1 MRILLTWIG
10 AILITGII
18 ISPFFWLWFL
28 KKRNKLLY
36 IIISSLISIIIFIF
50 YGFHGYDLLLN
61 FTSKLSTD
69 AYYVIYEAGSWAPFI
84 YFFLMI
90 ISPFIFTKIL
100 YGKFSLKSVII
111 SIFCSIAIFIAIA
124 LIFTYYIF
132 PMAGEVLLKNI

>member
-1 MRILLTWIG
+1 MRTLLTWIG

-18 ISPFFWLWFL
+18 ISPFFWLRFL
-28 KKRNKLLY
+28 KNKKVIIYLITSSFISVIFFLLSLTWIYNFILKHFINTYDSLGYFDLFY
-36 IIISSLISIIIFIF
+36 IIYPVL
-50 YGFHGYDLLLN
+50 YLLL
-61 FTSKLSTD
+61 
-69 AYYVIYEAGSWAPFI
+69 VV
-84 YFFLMI
+84 